1 MSFSIGTLGL
11 VSLRNPFA
19 EVVGMVLGKSDIRTM
34 FCLVVFCIISLILAY
49 LTNPSE
55 NSFRAYLTE
64 QSFRHHLSRLD
75 DHVDDDQVAQD
86 DFTTRSPPKMR
97 TTPSGHAA
105 NKSSSFH
112 FANRASVSLRTP
124 KHVFHSFAVFTIA
137 AMVPLSEAGASDDRD
152 GRMISDSWYIGAFG
166 KWWRGGV
173 LENWY
178 QDVIARSKDEESWSS
193 GILSM
198 KSLDMFQDFNGS
210 TYSTKNLPPHL
221 TRGSPPRLRNRER
234 PTQRSTATPAR
245 SSTPPPLPK
254 TASLPL
260 HTTRLPLASIERS
273 CDYLGQGTP
282 HSHAQ
287 PSPVDSMRI
296 GPSLPSRSSSAAFE
310 QSPVIA
316 EVLRQISSVK
326 SSVLELRSQ
335 LSECQTAASQSHH
348 HLQTEVDACRERK
361 RQEDLARLEIKSRT
375 KSLDDSK
382 RSAESLKREA
392 EKKLRMVQSVHD
404 GANQRMDYL
413 DKEIGDLGLRLRE
426 DRDFLQ
432 THKTTISNTAL
443 EIAEALEQKRQEIK
457 VTEDVVSALNQ
468 RSRELE
474 EKLLKEKE
482 RLRNLKEMADFRKQD
497 LSLSLNTSDQLCS
510 DPRLVS
516 YLPDHDAVNGSTMVV
531 GQCLST
537 GNITTPSS
545 PCDDNSLQTFNRTS
559 PLYSLQR
566 SPFADVALGP
576 INPQGFFAP
585 ADQSDN
591 SSRSFQSDTDA
602 FLDRD
607 WRGNTSYT
615 SSPTSIG
622 NPFEMQRSP
631 WLKSLDDENLDDR
644 CRRWP
649 FMGKAKRGLNPDA
662 KEFSLSRKSS
672 PGVIGGS
679 SPYDALNP
687 NGLGISAMT
696 ASTSSSLLR
705 AFAPLPE
712 EREALQRALGG
723 STNTSF
729 ERLPSLSDVGS
740 ISSSP
745 SHSHALLPH
754 PPAQEMGKMIPSWL
768 QALPRMRKV
777 NFSPWDDEE
786 PSGQLENM

>member
-1 MSFSIGTLGL
+1 M
-11 VSLRNPFA
+11 
-19 EVVGMVLGKSDIRTM
+19 
-34 FCLVVFCIISLILAY
+34 
-49 LTNPSE
+49 
-55 NSFRAYLTE
+55 
-64 QSFRHHLSRLD
+64 
-75 DHVDDDQVAQD
+75 
-86 DFTTRSPPKMR
+86 
-97 TTPSGHAA
+97 
-105 NKSSSFH
+105 
-112 FANRASVSLRTP
+112 
-124 KHVFHSFAVFTIA
+124 
-137 AMVPLSEAGASDDRD
+137 
-152 GRMISDSWYIGAFG
+152 
-166 KWWRGGV
+166 
-173 LENWY
+173 
-178 QDVIARSKDEESWSS
+178 
-193 GILSM
+193 
-198 KSLDMFQDFNGS
+198 
-210 TYSTKNLPPHL
+210 
-221 TRGSPPRLRNRER
+221 
-234 PTQRSTATPAR
+234 
-245 SSTPPPLPK
+245 
-254 TASLPL
+254 
-260 HTTRLPLASIERS
+260 SIERP
-273 CDYLGQGTP
+273 CDYIGQGTP

-287 PSPVDSMRI
+287 PSAVESIRLS
-296 GPSLPSRSSSAAFE
+296 PSLPSRSSSAAFE
-310 QSPVIA
+310 QSPLIA

-348 HLQTEVDACRERK
+348 HLQTEVDTCRERK
-361 RQEDLARLEIKSRT
+361 RQEDVARLEMKSRT

-392 EKKLRMVQSVHD
+392 EKKLRTVQSAHD

-482 RLRNLKEMADFRKQD
+482 RLRHLKETANFRKRD
-497 LSLSLNTSDQLCS
+497 PSLSLNTSDQLGS
-510 DPRLVS
+510 DPRLVC
-516 YLPDHDAVNGSTMVV
+516 YLPTHDAVNGSTMDV
-531 GQCLST
+531 GESPST
-537 GNITTPSS
+537 GNITTPPS

-559 PLYSLQR
+559 PQYSLQR
-566 SPFADVALGP
+566 TPFIDVPLGP

-585 ADQSDN
+585 AEQNDN
-591 SSRSFQSDTDA
+591 LSRSFQSDTDA

-622 NPFEMQRSP
+622 NPFEMQRGP
-631 WLKSLDDENLDDR
+631 WSQSLKSLDDENVE

-649 FMGKAKRGLNPDA
+649 FTGKTKRGLNPDA

-679 SPYDALNP
+679 PYDALNP
-687 NGLGISAMT
+687 NGLGISAIT
-696 ASTSSSLLR
+696 ASTSNSLLR

-729 ERLPSLSDVGS
+729 ERLPSLSDVAS

-768 QALPRMRKV
+768 QALPRVRKV

-786 PSGQLENM
+786 PSGQR

>member
-1 MSFSIGTLGL
+1 MS
-11 VSLRNPFA
+11 
-19 EVVGMVLGKSDIRTM
+19 
-34 FCLVVFCIISLILAY
+34 
-49 LTNPSE
+49 
-55 NSFRAYLTE
+55 
-64 QSFRHHLSRLD
+64 
-75 DHVDDDQVAQD
+75 
-86 DFTTRSPPKMR
+86 
-97 TTPSGHAA
+97 
-105 NKSSSFH
+105 
-112 FANRASVSLRTP
+112 
-124 KHVFHSFAVFTIA
+124 HS
-137 AMVPLSEAGASDDRD
+137 
-152 GRMISDSWYIGAFG
+152 
-166 KWWRGGV
+166 
-173 LENWY
+173 
-178 QDVIARSKDEESWSS
+178 
-193 GILSM
+193 
-198 KSLDMFQDFNGS
+198 GS

-221 TRGSPPRLRNRER
+221 TRGPPPRLRNRER
-234 PTQRSTATPAR
+234 PAQRSTATPAR

-260 HTTRLPLASIERS
+260 HTTRLPLASMERS

-287 PSPVDSMRI
+287 PSPVDSTRL

-310 QSPVIA
+310 QSPLIA

-326 SSVLELRSQ
+326 SSVLEHRSQ

-348 HLQTEVDACRERK
+348 HLQTEVDTCRERK
-361 RQEDLARLEIKSRT
+361 RQEDVARLEIKSRT

-392 EKKLRMVQSVHD
+392 EKKLRTVQSARD

-413 DKEIGDLGLRLRE
+413 DKEIADLGLRLRE

-482 RLRNLKEMADFRKQD
+482 RLRHLKEMADFRKRD

-510 DPRLVS
+510 DPRLMS
-516 YLPDHDAVNGSTMVV
+516 YLPAHDAVNGSTMVV
-531 GQCLST
+531 GECPST
-537 GNITTPSS
+537 GNTATPPS
-545 PCDDNSLQTFNRTS
+545 PRDDNSLQTFNRTS
-559 PLYSLQR
+559 PQYSLQR
-566 SPFADVALGP
+566 TPFVDVALGP

-585 ADQSDN
+585 AEQSDN
-591 SSRSFQSDTDA
+591 LSRSFQSDTDA

-607 WRGNTSYT
+607 WRGNASYT

-622 NPFEMQRSP
+622 NPFEIQRGS
-631 WLKSLDDENLDDR
+631 WSQSLKSLDDENMDDR

-649 FMGKAKRGLNPDA
+649 FTANAKRGLNPDA

-672 PGVIGGS
+672 PGVIGG

-723 STNTSF
+723 STNRSF

-768 QALPRMRKV
+768 QALPRVRKV

-786 PSGQLENM
+786 PSGQR